1 MQTPTATWHL
11 KRSCRLTPRQ
21 ALAAWAVPVT
31 WLTGIAVVAASQG
44 KGWITLLALI
54 NIAALVA
61 ALSAYARHARDGDTL
76 WLSADGMLHI
86 EQQCGTR
93 RRTTVWRASM
103 VRVDAAAG
111 EPITLRA
118 GRERLQIGAEA
129 AATQRELMVRQLRR
143 ALNLPG

>member
-1 MQTPTATWHL
+1 
-11 KRSCRLTPRQ
+11 
-21 ALAAWAVPVT
+21 
-31 WLTGIAVVAASQG
+31 
-44 KGWITLLALI
+44 
-54 NIAALVA
+54 
-61 ALSAYARHARDGDTL
+61 
-76 WLSADGMLHI
+76 
-86 EQQCGTR
+86 
-93 RRTTVWRASM
+93 M